1 MNNSNFSYDCRNNF
15 ENCFLAPV
23 IDEREEISFI
33 RKHKNTFDSA
43 MKDFISTQLLETQI
57 NEEFDNK
64 ISQLDRNS
72 HFFEARK
79 NSLEIERKKHLDS
92 IQTTRKQ
99 KRFQHKRGTL
109 KQVDQTISD
118 LEKSKTNK
126 MIYELNPCNTATI
139 KALGIK
145 KMI

>member
-1 MNNSNFSYDCRNNF
+1 MNNANFSYDCRNNF

-64 ISQLDRNS
+64 
-72 HFFEARK
+72 
-79 NSLEIERKKHLDS
+79 
-92 IQTTRKQ
+92 
-99 KRFQHKRGTL
+99 
-109 KQVDQTISD
+109 
-118 LEKSKTNK
+118 
-126 MIYELNPCNTATI
+126 
-139 KALGIK
+139 
-145 KMI
+145 